1 MKPSG
6 RLLELEELFKA
17 HILSLEESNMNPR
30 PLDLLEIY
38 PNTESLDQLTEQ
50 IDDLKKC
57 LDSFRPLSP
66 AHVAKLNEA
75 FDTEYTYDSNRI
87 EGNSLTL
94 RETDLVINRGLTVG
108 GKPMKDH
115 LEAIN
120 HRDALNFVRE
130 LASNKAD
137 LNERNLLEIHDL
149 ILRGIDLNNA
159 GRYRRDR
166 VRISGSHHIPPNP
179 MKLSELMPAYFADYE
194 AQKAT
199 VHPVILAANMHQK
212 LVSIHPFIDGNG
224 RTARLIMNL
233 ILLREGFSI
242 ANISGERNQRN
253 DYYNSLE
260 KSHTEGD
267 LSDFQSLILKT
278 EKEALI
284 NYLNMLFPDVKEG
297 KGGYFLEKIAPIF
310 KG

>member
-1 MKPSG
+1 M
-6 RLLELEELFKA
+6 ELEELFKV
-17 HILSLEESNMNPR
+17 HILSLEESNINPR

-38 PNTESLDQLTEQ
+38 PDTESLNQLIEQ
-50 IDDLKKC
+50 VDDLKKC

-66 AHVAKLNEA
+66 THVAKLNEA

-94 RETDLVINRGLTVG
+94 RETDLVINRGLTVN

-130 LASNKAD
+130 LAINQAD
-137 LNERNLLEIHDL
+137 MNERNLLEIHDL
-149 ILRGIDLNNA
+149 ILRGIDLTNA
-159 GRYRRDR
+159 GRYRRER
-166 VRISGSHHIPPNP
+166 VRISGSRHIPPNP
-179 MKLSELMPAYFADYE
+179 LKLPELMLAYFADYE
-194 AQKAT
+194 TQKAFT
-199 VHPVILAANMHQK
+199 HPVILAANMHQR
-212 LVSIHPFIDGNG
+212 LASIHPFTDGNG

-233 ILLREGFSI
+233 ILLREGYSI
-242 ANISGERNQRN
+242 VNISGDHNQRD

-260 KSHTEGD
+260 KMDVEND
-267 LSDFQSLILKT
+267 PSDFQRLILKS
-278 EKEALI
+278 EKESQI
-284 NYLNMLFPDVKEG
+284 SYLNMLFPDVKEG
-297 KGGYFLEKIAPIF
+297 RGVYFLEKIAPIL